1 VLKIQFR
8 IFPVKPYAVGIVVED
23 DAAATK
29 SFGGQSFADRM
40 IFLEENDQLCV
51 SGWRAEH
58 QVVNGLVFKHALE
71 DRGWNELERI
81 WHCRNSPQ
89 TG

>member
-1 VLKIQFR
+1 
-8 IFPVKPYAVGIVVED
+8 
-23 DAAATK
+23 
-29 SFGGQSFADRM
+29 
-40 IFLEENDQLCV
+40 
-51 SGWRAEH
+51 
-58 QVVNGLVFKHALE
+58 VFKHALE